1 MRSRVKCRLW
11 GCRDNPLI
19 VEIPTQSKSDP
30 MTEGLI
36 CALIFSAILTII
48 AVRMQSL
55 PVIFISS
62 IGWTIAGMQVYD
74 ETAAILPMML
84 LFMLAVSQFFMIR
97 GERV

>member
-1 MRSRVKCRLW
+1 
-11 GCRDNPLI
+11 
-19 VEIPTQSKSDP
+19 

-36 CALIFSAILTII
+36 CALIFSALLLII
-48 AVRMQSL
+48 AVRMNSL

-62 IGWTIAGMQVYD
+62 LGWTVAGLQLYD
-74 ETAAILPMML
+74 ETAAVLPMML

>member
-1 MRSRVKCRLW
+1 
-11 GCRDNPLI
+11 
-19 VEIPTQSKSDP
+19 

-36 CALIFSAILTII
+36 CALIFSAILLII
-48 AVRMQSL
+48 AIRMQSL

-62 IGWTIAGMQVYD
+62 LGWTVAALQLYD